1 MIKAIVIG
9 LFLFITTT
17 SPDLK
22 KIRSNFALM
31 NKQEEAVNT
40 IKEISLTSK
49 EVSVNLKRAYY
60 AAAEMTSAQYKINP
74 AAKIKAFNSGK
85 KILEATILADTSD
98 LEARYIRFTIQQNAP
113 SFLGYNKSISS
124 DKNYIIKHLNQFKT
138 ADPELFSSVY
148 AYLLTYGK
156 LNSQEKALIDK

>member
-1 MIKAIVIG
+1 MIKGFIVG
-9 LFLFITTT
+9 FFIFFGTV

-22 KIRSNFALM
+22 KMRSNFALM
-31 NKQEEAVNT
+31 NKQEDAVNT
-40 IKEISLTSK
+40 IKEIALTSK

-74 AAKIKAFNSGK
+74 AAKIKVFNSGK
-85 KILEATILADTSD
+85 KILEATILADTTD

-124 DKNYIIKHLNQFKT
+124 DKNFIINHLNFFKSN
-138 ADPELFSSVY
+138 DPELFSSVY

-156 LNSQEKALIDK
+156 LSSQEKALINK